1 MKILILNGPNLNR
14 LGKRKPE
21 IYGSRTMAQIL
32 LDIQR
37 NWPDVHFVYKQSNHE
52 GDLIDWLQEAND
64 KCQIS
69 NDLYAGIVLNAG
81 GYSHTS
87 VALRDAVEESEV
99 PVVEVHISDIH
110 AREPFRNTD
119 ILADVCAR
127 TIMGHGTDG
136 YKEAVEHI
144 LSLAGC

>member
-14 LGKRKPE
+14 LGIRKPE

-52 GDLIDWLQEAND
+52 GDLIDWIQEAND
-64 KCQIS
+64 KGQIS
-69 NDLYAGIVLNAG
+69 NDQYAGIVLNAG

-99 PVVEVHISDIH
+99 PVVEVHISDTH
-110 AREPFRNTD
+110 AREPFRNIDLLT
-119 ILADVCAR
+119 DVCAH
-127 TIMGHGTDG
+127 TVIGHGTDG

-144 LSLAGC
+144 MSLAGC

>member
-14 LGKRKPE
+14 LGTRKPE

-32 LDIQR
+32 LEIQR

-52 GDLIDWLQEAND
+52 GDLIDWIQEANGV
-64 KCQIS
+64 
-69 NDLYAGIVLNAG
+69 AGIVLNAG

-110 AREPFRNTD
+110 AREPFRNID
-119 ILADVCAR
+119 LLADVCAR
-127 TIMGHGTDG
+127 TIIGHGTDG

-144 LSLAGC
+144 MSLAGC